1 MGWRFDRA
9 TRKPERRVVIRADTL
24 RFPSVSELVRQEIAS
39 MPVPSVRA
47 GMVEAREAITREMT
61 ERLEAYVDDDGVFC
75 PVQDYI
81 TTARR

>member
-1 MGWRFDRA
+1 MPDVQAEMFEA
-9 TRKPERRVVIRADTL
+9 
-24 RFPSVSELVRQEIAS
+24 QET
-39 MPVPSVRA
+39 
-47 GMVEAREAITREMT
+47 ITREMT